1 MEGGGREKWDVGR
14 GERGLE
20 RLIKNRNCN
29 AIIFSFL
36 LRDDAVA
43 TAELN
48 EFILSR
54 VCAQITPH
62 RTNPNLVSFPLHDT
76 FRIMCTPPLHH
87 MMLKLAS
94 HDIQP
99 CIA

>member
-1 MEGGGREKWDVGR
+1 MKGGGREKWDVGR

-20 RLIKNRNCN
+20 RLIKNGNCKYYYSL
-29 AIIFSFL
+29 FYL

-54 VCAQITPH
+54 VCAQISPH
-62 RTNPNLVSFPLHDT
+62 RTNPNLVSS
-76 FRIMCTPPLHH
+76 
-87 MMLKLAS
+87 LA
-94 HDIQP
+94 
-99 CIA
+99 